1 MSEIK
6 ILDIQLLEFN
16 KGQIEGLPKNPRMI
30 RDARFDALKKSIQDA
45 PEMLN
50 LRELIVYPIKG
61 QSKIKYVVI
70 CGNMRLKALKD
81 LNYMAIPCKILD
93 SETPPEKLREYA
105 IKDNVAFGE
114 IDTELL
120 IEWDVTELQEW
131 GMELPG
137 WNINEPDDIKEIAD
151 FNETLDFRITCKDL
165 DEMETLQHVLDTTGK
180 KMKFDV
186 FREKY
191 ESRNS

>member
-1 MSEIK
+1 MSETK
-6 ILDIQLLEFN
+6 ILDINLLEFN

-70 CGNMRLKALKD
+70 CGNMRLKAMKD

-93 SETPPEKLREYA
+93 EKTPPEKLREYA
-105 IKDNVAFGE
+105 IKDNIAFGDDDWDSLAGE
-114 IDTELL
+114 WETEELL
-120 IEWDVTELQEW
+120 DW
-131 GMELPG
+131 GVELPDG
-137 WNINEPDDIKEIAD
+137 EILDDEQTQEEEPTFKETQFIIEVVCK
-151 FNETLDFRITCKDL
+151 NETEQNEIFSKLDAQGFEVRFKTK
-165 DEMETLQHVLDTTGK
+165 
-180 KMKFDV
+180 
-186 FREKY
+186 
-191 ESRNS
+191 